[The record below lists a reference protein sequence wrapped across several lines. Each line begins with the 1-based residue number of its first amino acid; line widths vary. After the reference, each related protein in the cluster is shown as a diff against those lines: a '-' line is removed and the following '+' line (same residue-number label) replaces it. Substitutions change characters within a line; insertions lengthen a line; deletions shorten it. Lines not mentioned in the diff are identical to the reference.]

1 MNAFLLKNRMHD
13 YIDGELTAD
22 ERREFEAALVNHPDL
37 IEEIETL
44 QQQRNSMLELSQ
56 LQAPDDLLANI
67 LSEVEKIPTAANQPR
82 GRQYIPFIVTAALAL
97 FAWIAIPSMEVEQ
110 TNMPSEVK
118 GAQVVLPTINI
129 VTLPETS
136 PIEEANKHLEELS
149 LEKAEATEVATQSSP
164 SPKAQKT
171 TKKETRTPTFVI
183 KTPDSPYVPEWE
195 EGHVIEVTNDQ
206 FASDSFQFR
215 KAPSNLLFSLEK
227 LASQYEGTLKSSKGG
242 AFSTAELT
250 NFSPRA
256 SCELWVP
263 TEHVAIVN
271 QKLTEMGG
279 QFFDETIKQSNGFA
293 IFKIDARYEY
303 Y

>member
-13 YIDGELTAD
+13 YIDGELTGD
-22 ERREFEAALVNHPDL
+22 ERREFETALVNHPDL

-44 QQQRNSMLELSQ
+44 QQQRNSMLGLSQ

-67 LSEVEKIPTAANQPR
+67 LSEVESIPISANQPR
-82 GRQYIPFIVTAALAL
+82 GRQYLPFMVTAALAL
-97 FAWIAIPSMEVEQ
+97 LAWIAIPSVENEQ
-110 TNMPSEVK
+110 THIPAEVK
-118 GAQVVLPTINI
+118 GAQVVLPAVNI

-149 LEKAEATEVATQSSP
+149 LDKAEATSTTPKSSP
-164 SPKAQKT
+164 SPKVRKT
-171 TKKETRTPTFVI
+171 TKKEMRTPTFVI

-195 EGHVIEVTNDQ
+195 DGHVIEVTNDK

-227 LASQYEGTLKSSKGG
+227 LASQYNGILKSSNGE

-256 SCELWVP
+256 NCELWVP